1 MLQNLDLEQ
10 KTLIKTYLQV
20 ELNEWMMNQ
29 METEVF
35 AGVDEMQ
42 KAQFIGKFFG
52 WIREKFAQMKHSE
65 DDMQVQ
71 QQKEKH
77 EKE

>member
-1 MLQNLDLEQ
+1 
-10 KTLIKTYLQV
+10 
-20 ELNEWMMNQ
+20 MMNQ

-52 WIREKFAQMKHSE
+52 WIREKFAQMHHTE
-65 DDMQVQ
+65 DAAQI
-71 QQKEKH
+71 
-77 EKE
+77 